1 MARPPTDL
9 KHFLVQNPG
18 AEHNDAVD
26 VYHRVVA
33 AVQELGRLLFTVQ
46 DQGDI
51 LLVDAESDSVPPA
64 KKQTARAGDGG
75 QASPQVSLPEVPGDA
90 GGTRSLQS
98 RSEPSRCG
106 QTGAGTSPHR
116 APRETPCTQVRSVAS
131 GTRSAVQ
138 RGPETRFRPR
148 AGRRCSTSLRSIP
161 APNANAGCGG
171 TESARRWGR
180 PWACSRLSVRSAE
193 LTS

>member
-18 AEHNDAVD
+18 AKHNDAVD

-64 KKQTARAGDGG
+64 KKQTA
-75 QASPQVSLPEVPGDA
+75 
-90 GGTRSLQS
+90 
-98 RSEPSRCG
+98 
-106 QTGAGTSPHR
+106 
-116 APRETPCTQVRSVAS
+116 
-131 GTRSAVQ
+131 
-138 RGPETRFRPR
+138 
-148 AGRRCSTSLRSIP
+148 
-161 APNANAGCGG
+161 
-171 TESARRWGR
+171 
-180 PWACSRLSVRSAE
+180 
-193 LTS
+193 